1 MSDAIV
7 YDARTDY
14 VGYVDLDDGEAGWY
28 RWPAESGGWAQRKRL
43 DRAPDIAMLVRLG
56 PTNTQLAL
64 RLSGVSRQRT
74 PHQGAEAC

>member
-28 RWPAESGGWAQRKRL
+28 RWPAEAGGWAQRERL
-43 DRAPDIAMLVRLG
+43 AREPDLARLVELR
-56 PTNTQLAL
+56 PFNMQLAL
-64 RLSGVSRQRT
+64 RLT
-74 PHQGAEAC
+74 GAIHA